1 MAAHTTALYKLI
13 ILYMLNRVDFPL
25 TKAQICEFIL
35 GKEYTNFLTLQEC
48 FAELID
54 EEMIVAKSMRN
65 RTHLTITE
73 EGKNTLH
80 YFENQI
86 NRTIKDEI
94 DEYFSSN
101 SMELRNEVSILA
113 DYYKATSGEY
123 EAHLRAIDKGITLV
137 DITMSVTDE
146 ETASSI
152 CQNWEKKNQIVYQN
166 LIKELF

>member
-1 MAAHTTALYKLI
+1 
-13 ILYMLNRVDFPL
+13 MLNRVDFPL

-35 GKEYTNFLTLQEC
+35 DKEYTNFLTLQEC

-54 EEMIVAKSMRN
+54 DEMIVAKSMRN
-65 RTHLTITE
+65 RTHLTITQ

-86 NRTIKDEI
+86 SRTIKDEI

-137 DITMSVTDE
+137 DITISVTDE

>member
-1 MAAHTTALYKLI
+1 
-13 ILYMLNRVDFPL
+13 MLNRVDFPL

-35 GKEYTNFLTLQEC
+35 DKEYTNFLTLQEC

-54 EEMIVAKSMRN
+54 DEMIVAKSMRN
-65 RTHLTITE
+65 RTHLTITQ

-86 NRTIKDEI
+86 SRTIKDEI

>member
-1 MAAHTTALYKLI
+1 
-13 ILYMLNRVDFPL
+13 
-25 TKAQICEFIL
+25 
-35 GKEYTNFLTLQEC
+35 
-48 FAELID
+48 
-54 EEMIVAKSMRN
+54 
-65 RTHLTITE
+65 
-73 EGKNTLH
+73 
-80 YFENQI
+80 
-86 NRTIKDEI
+86 
-94 DEYFSSN
+94 
-101 SMELRNEVSILA
+101 MELRNEVSILA

>member
-1 MAAHTTALYKLI
+1 
-13 ILYMLNRVDFPL
+13 MLNRVDFPL

-54 EEMIVAKSMRN
+54 DEMIVAKSMRN

-123 EAHLRAIDKGITLV
+123 EAHLHAKEKGVTVIELTL
-137 DITMSVTDE
+137 SVPDE
-146 ETASSI
+146 DTASAI
-152 CQNWEKKNQIVYQN
+152 CANWQKKNQDIYQY
-166 LIKELF
+166 LIRQLF

>member
-35 GKEYTNFLTLQEC
+35 EKEYTNFLTLQEC
-48 FAELID
+48 FGELID
-54 EEMIVAKSMRN
+54 DEMIVAKSMRN
-65 RTHLTITE
+65 RTHLTLTE

-86 NRTIKDEI
+86 NRAIKDEI
-94 DEYFSSN
+94 DAYFSSN
-101 SMELRNEVSILA
+101 SMELRNEVSILS

-123 EAHLRAIDKGITLV
+123 EAHLKAIDKGVTLV
-137 DITMSVTDE
+137 EITMSVPDE

-152 CQNWEKKNQIVYQN
+152 CQNWEKKNQLVYQQ

>member
-1 MAAHTTALYKLI
+1 MTAHTNALYKLI

-35 GKEYTNFLTLQEC
+35 EKEYTNFLTLQEC

-54 EEMIVAKSMRN
+54 DEMIVAKSMRN

-73 EGKNTLH
+73 EGKSTLH

-86 NRTIKDEI
+86 SRTIKDEI

-152 CQNWEKKNQIVYQN
+152 CQNWEKKNQLIYQN
-166 LIKELF
+166 LIRELF